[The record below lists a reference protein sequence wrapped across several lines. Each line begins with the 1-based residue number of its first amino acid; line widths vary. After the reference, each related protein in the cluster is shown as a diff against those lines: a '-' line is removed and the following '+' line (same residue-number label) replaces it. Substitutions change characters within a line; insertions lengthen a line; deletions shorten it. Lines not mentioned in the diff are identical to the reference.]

1 MQDDLDRV
9 ARAWASETILA
20 PRCPGVIITR
30 ADCFHAIIAAGRD
43 PVVAGAFA
51 FGPGRPARGPAT
63 PLAADL
69 VRAAWALPLAQPD
82 EPPGAVDAI

>member
-9 ARAWASETILA
+9 ARAGASETIFA
-20 PRCPGVIITR
+20 RPGVIITR

-51 FGPGRPARGPAT
+51 FGPGHPARGPVT
-63 PLAADL
+63 PDAAAQ
-69 VRAAWALPLAQPD
+69 VRAAFTPPPAQPD
-82 EPPGAVDAI
+82 GPPGAVDAI